1 MTNFSHP
8 TGNETV
14 SISVHPHTDIPQSV
28 LDRAASIRLA
38 LFDVDGVLTD
48 GSLFFDDQ
56 GRESKAFHVRDG
68 LGFKLLRHTGVEV
81 AVISARRS
89 TIVARRMENL
99 GVVHCVQGAEDKL
112 GAYENLRRKL
122 NLAYEQVSHI
132 GDDLL
137 DLPVLRRVGL
147 AIAVADAHP
156 SILPH
161 VHWKTSRP
169 GGAGAAREVC
179 DLIMQ
184 AQRTFE
190 RVTAEFL

>member
-1 MTNFSHP
+1 MTNFLHP
-8 TGNETV
+8 TGNGAA
-14 SISVHPHTDIPQSV
+14 SIPVHSHTDIPQDV

-56 GRESKAFHVRDG
+56 GREFKAFHVRDG
-68 LGFKLLRHTGVEV
+68 LGFKLLRQSGVEV

-89 TIVARRMENL
+89 GIVARRMETL
-99 GVVHCVQGAEDKL
+99 GVVHCVQGVENKL
-112 GAYENLRRKL
+112 GAYEDLCSKL
-122 NLAYEQVSHI
+122 NLAHEQVSHI

-137 DLPVLRRVGL
+137 DLPLLKRVGL

-161 VHWKTSRP
+161 VHWKTTRP

-179 DLIMQ
+179 DLIMR
-184 AQRTFE
+184 AQHTLE
-190 RVTAEFL
+190 RVTAEFF